1 MKRFLICLFSFL
13 FIGCSIAGGAVLLS
27 NSSYSDEY
35 RGGDSSNSENDVT
48 KNAPTNDDLWTDSGN
63 YATSFAGG
71 DGQTEATAYQIA
83 TPEQRWQ
90 WWHAKNLG

>member
-35 RGGDSSNSENDVT
+35 RGGDR
-48 KNAPTNDDLWTDSGN
+48 
-63 YATSFAGG
+63 
-71 DGQTEATAYQIA
+71 QTQKMMQQKMPQQMMTFGRIQEIMQQASQVVMAQKMIHI
-83 TPEQRWQ
+83 R
-90 WWHAKNLG
+90 